1 MGKDTWSYGNIL
13 VITFG
18 EIIILTRKPL
28 TEFVIRPCT
37 VQSREQFPEG
47 GVVKPKM
54 ANDIVSFNCAPSIT
68 GQYYSTELAIH

>member
-28 TEFVIRPCT
+28 REFVIRPCT

-47 GVVKPKM
+47 GAVKPKM

-68 GQYYSTELAIH
+68 GHYYSTELAIH